1 VGLALQLSNIQTAV
15 GHSGGPVIDANGQVV
30 GILSG
35 TLRLTS
41 GQDLAIPITNI
52 QPALVPFLPSTGADD
67 GAARQADVTI
77 EGSIQVEISG
87 NGGGDFGRAH
97 RGEARLENAPA
108 GQSPKLSSD
117 VSIAGRGG
125 ERSECREDSGRTIS
139 VSNASGSL
147 VRAANDALAISFEL
161 YAHGGHYRTAGTCLI
176 GEPVGLT
183 GHDTMARSS
192 VSIQAILRVPILNR
206 DVRAIKIAFVDLPK
220 DDALIE
226 VTDPDG
232 VTTASIRNQSSG
244 EHEVAVNKSGIYSAR
259 LTSVSQVS
267 AEGGFGENRVRANPR
282 VQVLRIPR

>member
-1 VGLALQLSNIQTAV
+1 MT
-15 GHSGGPVIDANGQVV
+15 
-30 GILSG
+30 
-35 TLRLTS
+35 
-41 GQDLAIPITNI
+41 
-52 QPALVPFLPSTGADD
+52 
-67 GAARQADVTI
+67 
-77 EGSIQVEISG
+77 
-87 NGGGDFGRAH
+87 
-97 RGEARLENAPA
+97 
-108 GQSPKLSSD
+108 
-117 VSIAGRGG
+117 
-125 ERSECREDSGRTIS
+125 
-139 VSNASGSL
+139 
-147 VRAANDALAISFEL
+147 
-161 YAHGGHYRTAGTCLI
+161 
-176 GEPVGLT
+176 
-183 GHDTMARSS
+183 RSS